1 MSESVTPSNGAVATF
16 GEEQGGG
23 GLADDERTADDD
35 GVFAGGLDAGAA
47 EEFDDTSGRAGG
59 EGAGDF
65 LHESTDTL
73 GAEAIDVF
81 VG

>member
-1 MSESVTPSNGAVATF
+1 MGDGHGAVATF

-23 GLADDERTADDD
+23 GLADDERAADDD
-35 GVFAGGLDAGAA
+35 GVLAGGLDAGAT
-47 EEFDDTSGRAGG
+47 EEFDDTSGRAGS

-65 LHESTDTL
+65 LYEATDAL
-73 GAEAIDVF
+73 RAEAVDIL